1 MTCRENEPE
10 LAWLEWHDPHSLAL
24 HNRLQRRRETSQLEC
39 AGHAFGVQWASA
51 VQPLETGIEIAL
63 QVGENR
69 LRLNLPVQVWQALS
83 LPDCVMIDPQSLAC
97 SMLLEWALLPLI
109 ERVEQLAELPVS
121 VIEPAGFITQPLTLN
136 TTLAVQIGQA
146 QPVGLSLHMSQASAE
161 LVADLLDRHATPASA
176 EPPLLHLPLAV
187 ERGEAWLNISELR
200 SLNPGDVVMLEQW
213 PEGQLRLVLDA
224 HLQARAELDGN
235 TLKLLEQPIA
245 MNSMKE
251 HPMTATAKGQGLD
264 STLDE
269 LPLKLVCQ
277 VGSVEMSLAQLREL
291 GAGSLVQLTPQ
302 LHDGVDLMVNGRR
315 IGQGQLVKIGDG
327 LGVRLLSFA
336 TV

>member
-1 MTCRENEPE
+1 MTCREDEPE
-10 LAWLEWHDPHSLAL
+10 LAWLEWHDPQLLTL
-24 HNRLQRRRETSQLEC
+24 HNRLQRRRESSQLEC
-39 AGHAFGVQWASA
+39 AGHAFSVHWASA
-51 VQPLETGIEIAL
+51 QPSPQSAIDVAL
-63 QVGENR
+63 QVGETA
-69 LRLNLPVQVWQALS
+69 LMLNLPTQVWQTLG
-83 LPDCVMIDPQSLAC
+83 LPDCTVNNPQSLAC

-109 ERVEQLAELPVS
+109 ERVEALAALPVR
-121 VIEPAGFITQPLTLN
+121 VIEPADFTAPPLTLN
-136 TTLAVQIGQA
+136 TTLTVQIGQA
-146 QPVGLSLHMSQASAE
+146 QPVALSLHMNRASAK

-213 PEGQLRLVLDA
+213 PDGQVRLVLEA
-224 HLQARAELDGN
+224 HLQARAERDGN

-245 MNSMKE
+245 MNLMKE
-251 HPMTATAKGQGLD
+251 HPMTATADGQGRD